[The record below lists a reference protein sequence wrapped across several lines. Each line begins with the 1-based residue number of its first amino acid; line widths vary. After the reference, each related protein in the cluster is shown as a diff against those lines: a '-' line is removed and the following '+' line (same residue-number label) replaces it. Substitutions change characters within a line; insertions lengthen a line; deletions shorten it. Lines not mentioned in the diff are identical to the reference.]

1 MNDQAE
7 QILNDLVTVKSKLL
21 AIVDDRETDSHEIS
35 AKEELHYNRV
45 LVKVQQAIS
54 KIKKI
59 NISTTANSEPS
70 YPSQPKKSLMARLR
84 EIKIEG
90 NPDWSERH
98 EEIL

>member
-1 MNDQAE
+1 MNDRVE
-7 QILNDLVTVKSKLL
+7 QILNDLIAVKSKLL

-35 AKEELHYNRV
+35 AKDWQHYNRV
-45 LVKVQQAIS
+45 LVEVGQAIS
-54 KIKKI
+54 ELEKI
-59 NISTTANSEPS
+59 NISTIANSEPS

-84 EIKIEG
+84 EIKIIG